1 MKASRPLFDVINIY
15 VYYVYMCVCVCI
27 LCMCT
32 DVLCF
37 GNFKAH
43 ENSKAH
49 ENYTQS
55 LDCIIPKGE
64 KLGSWE

>member
-1 MKASRPLFDVINIY
+1 MCICVC
-15 VYYVYMCVCVCI
+15 VCVCVCI